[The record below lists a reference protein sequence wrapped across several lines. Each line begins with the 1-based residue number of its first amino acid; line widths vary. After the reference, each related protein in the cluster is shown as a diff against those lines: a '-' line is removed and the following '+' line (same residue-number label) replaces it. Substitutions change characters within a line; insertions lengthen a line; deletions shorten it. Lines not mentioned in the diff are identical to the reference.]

1 MSSIGQLQPGGRKP
15 TGRGDTSCSSA
26 AVPGTILIIVII
38 IIIIIIIIQDMI
50 GSGQLSLTDQDGNIL
65 DVPSQCVNNCPVE
78 IIGNILTF
86 FKEKAVVAAFLTS
99 YNINVT
105 N

>member
-1 MSSIGQLQPGGRKP
+1 
-15 TGRGDTSCSSA
+15 
-26 AVPGTILIIVII
+26 
-38 IIIIIIIIQDMI
+38 MI

-86 FKEKAVVAAFLTS
+86 FKEKAVVAAFLAS

>member
-26 AVPGTILIIVII
+26 AVPGTILITVI